1 MGNLACLRHSEWGQ
15 ESWQEVLE
23 TSMPWIHSGALLC
36 VGTRKC
42 GDRSHGF
49 KTPGVGVRSLDP
61 SAIPLHD
68 SVSSQSKFSHCDEE
82 V

>member
-23 TSMPWIHSGALLC
+23 TSMPWIHSDALLC

-49 KTPGVGVRSLDP
+49 KTPGAGICSLDP

-68 SVSSQSKFSHCDEE
+68 SVSSQSKFSHCDKE